1 MTHAL
6 SQPNLDATSPAA
18 AAEAREQAD
27 AYDSLFAN
35 REITLDDGDTVSI
48 PPHPDLRML
57 DDENMAAYEELLFEM
72 DTTYDREHDIFIPE
86 QRLKDSDGK
95 ETGTVVPAE
104 TIRGNLK
111 MPFRRTTKNTDGEDV
126 TELIKPP
133 HSVKVVIAALGE
145 DTYKRLREGGRS
157 AADVWRIWSTQGL
170 EVKQRQGRSATDAGT
185 VDLASV
191 SEAGS
196 Q

>member
-6 SQPNLDATSPAA
+6 SQSNLDATSPDA
-18 AAEAREQAD
+18 AAEARQQAQ

-48 PPHPDLRML
+48 PPHPDFRML

-72 DTTYDREHDIFIPE
+72 ESYDREPDIYIPE

-95 ETGTVVPAE
+95 ETGAVVPAD
-104 TIRGNLK
+104 TIRGSLK
-111 MPFRRTTKNTDGEDV
+111 MPFRRTVKGPDGEDV

-133 HSVKVVIAALGE
+133 HSVKVVMAALGDE
-145 DTYKRLREGGRS
+145 TYKKLREGGRS
-157 AADVWRIWSTQGL
+157 AADVWRIWGSQGL
-170 EVKQRQGRSATDAGT
+170 EAKQRQGRPAADAGT
-185 VDLASV
+185 VDLAPV
-191 SEAGS
+191 PEADS